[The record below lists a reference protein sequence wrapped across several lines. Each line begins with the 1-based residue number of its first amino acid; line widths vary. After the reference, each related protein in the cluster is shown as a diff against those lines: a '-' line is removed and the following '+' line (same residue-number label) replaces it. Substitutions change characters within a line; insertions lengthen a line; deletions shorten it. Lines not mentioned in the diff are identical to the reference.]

1 MVLKYEK
8 PEPFRIVSIDPGS
21 DTLGLAHFDYDFNTR
36 LLSLV
41 EVETLQ
47 GHRNAKIDPE
57 FAETHGNRIARL
69 RSHRRVLERY
79 FTRVKPHKVISEAPF
94 MGQHAAAYAALVECI
109 AYIRFALEYY
119 DDTVPLV
126 LIDPPTVKNG
136 VGAPGNADKD
146 RMRQAVLEASKH
158 PPFINP
164 SRIDLTVLDE
174 HSIDAI
180 AVGLT
185 GMLPLLKMS

>member
-158 PPFINP
+158 PPFIN
-164 SRIDLTVLDE
+164 LTVLDE